1 MSDRRILLTG
11 ATGYVGGRLLSA
23 LVSRGYRVRCLA
35 RNPSH
40 LTPRV
45 PAEVEVV
52 GGDVLDRA
60 SLDAA
65 LAGVDV
71 AYYLIHAMGDRSGF
85 EERETAGARNFAE
98 AAAAHA
104 VKRIIYLG
112 GLGDDRLELSP
123 HLRSRQAVGRILRES
138 GVETIEFR
146 ASIVI
151 GSGSLSF
158 EMVRALTE
166 HLPVMITPRWVS
178 VLAQPIAI
186 RDLITYLLEALD
198 VPLEGS
204 QVVEI
209 GGADRLSYVGLMH
222 EYARQRGLRRITVP
236 VPLLT
241 PRLSALWLG
250 LVTPLYA
257 RVGRKLIESIKHP
270 TVVTTDTAARLFS
283 VRPVG
288 AADAMRSALAREDRE
303 YSETHWSDAVS
314 ASGHRRGGT
323 HAHGGLRLI
332 DRRDADVAATPHQC
346 INVIA
351 ALGGRTGWPAY
362 GWLWRIRGLVDLLI
376 GGVGMR
382 RARPEGRP
390 LRVGDVFDFWR
401 VEIYEPGERLR
412 LEAEMKLPGRA
423 WLEFDVAATARGARI
438 TQTAIFDPAGL
449 GGRLYWY
456 LLIPAHA
463 LIFRGMLKAIA
474 RRAVTAA
481 A

>member
-1 MSDRRILLTG
+1 
-11 ATGYVGGRLLSA
+11 
-23 LVSRGYRVRCLA
+23 
-35 RNPSH
+35 
-40 LTPRV
+40 
-45 PAEVEVV
+45 
-52 GGDVLDRA
+52 
-60 SLDAA
+60 
-65 LAGVDV
+65 
-71 AYYLIHAMGDRSGF
+71 
-85 EERETAGARNFAE
+85 
-98 AAAAHA
+98 
-104 VKRIIYLG
+104 
-112 GLGDDRLELSP
+112 
-123 HLRSRQAVGRILRES
+123 
-138 GVETIEFR
+138 
-146 ASIVI
+146 
-151 GSGSLSF
+151 
-158 EMVRALTE
+158 
-166 HLPVMITPRWVS
+166 
-178 VLAQPIAI
+178 
-186 RDLITYLLEALD
+186 
-198 VPLEGS
+198 
-204 QVVEI
+204 
-209 GGADRLSYVGLMH
+209 MH